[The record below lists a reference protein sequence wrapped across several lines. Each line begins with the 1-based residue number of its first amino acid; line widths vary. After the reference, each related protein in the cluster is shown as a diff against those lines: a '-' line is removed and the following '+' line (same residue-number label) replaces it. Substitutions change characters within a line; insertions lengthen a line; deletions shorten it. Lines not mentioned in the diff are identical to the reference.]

1 MSVTLDCYLRFA
13 IEHLMVPSRV
23 EQWNIIIDLN
33 GVGWTELYV
42 KFLGKLIKN
51 SQNRYRGRS

>member
-42 KFLGKLIKN
+42 
-51 SQNRYRGRS
+51 